1 MTSSDPRMAL
11 MPTNHSQRSFPERK
25 DSLRR
30 VQEHLKGRRKPKS
43 TKRKQHLWDPGPQVR
58 KSGEMRRPRTLQAL
72 LVLVTPPH
80 QQLQPTTECWL
91 WASRTVSYNKCCGED
106 TINSILHSRKVNST
120 QYVNQANGEMKT

>member
-58 KSGEMRRPRTLQAL
+58 KSGDEKTEDPSGPAGTGDATTPTAAAHHR
-72 LVLVTPPH
+72 VLAVG
-80 QQLQPTTECWL
+80 QP
-91 WASRTVSYNKCCGED
+91 
-106 TINSILHSRKVNST
+106 NSIL
-120 QYVNQANGEMKT
+120 QQMLWGGYY